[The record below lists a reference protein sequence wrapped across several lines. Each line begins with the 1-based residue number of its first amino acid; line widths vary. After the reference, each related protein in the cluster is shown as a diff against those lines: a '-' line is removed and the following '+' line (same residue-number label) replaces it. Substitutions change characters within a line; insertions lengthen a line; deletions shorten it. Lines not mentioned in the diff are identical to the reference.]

1 MSNQST
7 SMAAKSNARKKSGK
21 SLFRRINDWLHLWL
35 GLASGLIVFI
45 LGITGCIY
53 CFQKEITSLTQPY
66 QFVKTEDK
74 PYITPSALKKIA
86 EQQQFGDKAGK
97 PGSVIN
103 GIQYPGRGKA
113 AIASY
118 RDKKTGFMMIYM
130 NPYSGEILKVK
141 ELEKDFFRIILAGH
155 FNLWLPRQVGQQIIC
170 WATGIFVILLISGL
184 IMWWPKNLRKANVD
198 KSFKVKWK
206 ASFKR
211 VNYDLHNV
219 LGFYVLIGAL
229 IIAIT
234 GLYFGWKW
242 VPKSIYRI
250 ASGGKTM
257 PERRGQVFSDTTNIP
272 PQTALYS
279 SEDRVWANLNQEY
292 KGRGSLSITFPQK
305 QSDAITTT
313 YNPGEGTFYKS
324 HTRYFDQYTTKE
336 IKGKTLF
343 SKKYEESSGADKL
356 VRMNYDIHI
365 GAIGGFAGKCI
376 AFLISLI
383 AGSFPVTGFIIW
395 WGKRKKGKVRAKPK
409 RAAKLMVV
417 ERLEEANVIM

>member
-1 MSNQST
+1 MSNQSISSASKT
-7 SMAAKSNARKKSGK
+7 NARKKRGK
-21 SLFRRINDWLHLWL
+21 SLFRTINDWLHLWL
-35 GLASGLIVFI
+35 GLVSGLIVFI
-45 LGITGCIY
+45 IAITGCIY

-66 QFVKTEDK
+66 QFVKTEEK
-74 PYITPSALKKIA
+74 PYISPSVLKKIA
-86 EQQQFGDKAGK
+86 EQKQFGDKAGK

-103 GIQYPGRGKA
+103 GVQYPGRGKA

-118 RDKKTGFMMIYM
+118 RDKKTGFMQIYM
-130 NPYSGEILKVK
+130 NPYTGEILKVK
-141 ELEKDFFRIILAGH
+141 ALEKDFFRIILEGH
-155 FNLWLPRQVGQQIIC
+155 FQLWLPRPVGQQVIC
-170 WATGIFVILLISGL
+170 WATSIFVLLLISGL
-184 IMWWPKNLRKANVD
+184 IMWWPKNLRKANAD

-242 VPKSIYRI
+242 VPQTVYWI
-250 ASGGKTM
+250 ASAGKTM

-272 PQTALYS
+272 AQTALYS
-279 SEDRVWANLNQEY
+279 TADQVWDNLNQEY
-292 KGRGSLSITFPQK
+292 KGNGSLFITFAQK

-343 SKKYEESSGADKL
+343 SKKYEESGGADKL
-356 VRMNYDIHI
+356 VRMNYDIHV

-376 AFLISLI
+376 AFLVSLV
-383 AGSFPVTGFIIW
+383 AGSLPITGFIIW
-395 WGKRKKGKVRAKPK
+395 WGKRKKSKPQPK
-409 RAAKLMVV
+409 KAVTLTVAAKQEMASQ
-417 ERLEEANVIM
+417 EA